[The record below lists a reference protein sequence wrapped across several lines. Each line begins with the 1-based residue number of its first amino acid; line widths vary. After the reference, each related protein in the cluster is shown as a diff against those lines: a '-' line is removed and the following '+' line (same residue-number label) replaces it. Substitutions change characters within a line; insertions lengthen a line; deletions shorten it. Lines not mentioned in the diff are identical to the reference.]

1 MQIGKISSPNSNVQ
15 QPNTMQNGNSI
26 SAGLDENLAFNL
38 DQTFSKP
45 SPLTPSQINLLK
57 SQIIAYRYLARNIPL
72 PTSIQ
77 ASLQS
82 SRQNL
87 QYGSSSIAPMK
98 SPLLFNNQPPHPSQ
112 IQQFAPLNVPQNV
125 PSFQQVVTS
134 LQHPKQIKGSPVS
147 KPNGID
153 PVDIIKE
160 RENRIAQR
168 IAYRMKELQ
177 NLPSNLPED
186 LRIKAITELRALR
199 LVSFQKKL
207 RQEVVGCMRRD
218 STLETSLNPKLYKRT
233 KKQGLRDAR
242 QTEKLE
248 KQQKLE
254 QEKKKKQKHQEYLTA
269 ILQHAKEFKEYH
281 RNIQAKISKV
291 NKAVATYHAN
301 TEREQKKEQER
312 IEKERMRRLMAEDE
326 EGYRKLIDQKKDKR
340 LAFLLS
346 QTDEYIKNLTE
357 MVMQHKNEL
366 KKKKKGKRK
375 KRKPKPAENENGEAI
390 EGMQDETSQMSDL
403 HVNVIETATGKVLSG
418 KDAPLS
424 SQIDTW
430 LETHPGYEIAPRN
443 ESSEEEYEDG
453 DEENEGEEEAA
464 AAVNEINDSTVN
476 EAAAAANE
484 VKPDSNDDS
493 ETKPKEI
500 IQAASAEDD
509 EYKTGGYQNYYNI
522 AHAINEKVYEQA
534 SIMVF
539 GRLKEYQVKGLEWLV
554 SLYNNN
560 LNGILAD
567 EMVSLFPAA

>member
-1 MQIGKISSPNSNVQ
+1 MQINKIASPNANVQ
-15 QPNTMQNGNSI
+15 PLNTMQNGNSI
-26 SAGLDENLAFNL
+26 SGNGLDENLVFNL

-72 PTSIQ
+72 PTNIQ
-77 ASLQS
+77 ANLQS
-82 SRQNL
+82 SKQNL
-87 QYGSSSIAPMK
+87 QYSSSSLAPMK
-98 SPLLFNNQPPHPSQ
+98 PALLFNNQPPHPSQ
-112 IQQFAPLNVPQNV
+112 IQQFTPPKAPQNV
-125 PSFQQVVTS
+125 PSFQQVVTH
-134 LQHPKQIKGSPVS
+134 LQPPKQIKGSPVS

-177 NLPSNLPED
+177 NLPSNMPED
-186 LRIKAITELRALR
+186 LRIKAMTELRALR

-242 QTEKLE
+242 LTEKLE

-375 KRKPKPAENENGEAI
+375 KRKPAENENGEAI

-403 HVNVIETATGKVLSG
+403 HVNVIETATGKLLTG

-443 ESSEEEYEDG
+443 ESSDEEYEDG
-453 DEENEGEEEAA
+453 DDENDGEEEAA
-464 AAVNEINDSTVN
+464 VAVNEISDAPAIGD
-476 EAAAAANE
+476 EANE
-484 VKPDSNDDS
+484 TKPDSNDDS
-493 ETKPKEI
+493 ETKPKEV

-567 EMVSLFPAA
+567 EMVS

>member
-1 MQIGKISSPNSNVQ
+1 MSAPSGLLQPQQQQNIQRGKLSSPNNSSIH
-15 QPNTMQNGNSI
+15 TNG
-26 SAGLDENLAFNL
+26 DDNLAYSNTL
-38 DQTFSKP
+38 DQTFNKP
-45 SPLTPSQINLLK
+45 SPLTPQQIGLLK
-57 SQIIAYRYLARNIPL
+57 NQIMAYRLLARNIPL
-72 PTSIQ
+72 PVSMQ
-77 ASLQS
+77 ASFQSKKNAIQYNSLYQSQMKPPVLQ
-82 SRQNL
+82 
-87 QYGSSSIAPMK
+87 
-98 SPLLFNNQPPHPSQ
+98 NNQPPHPSQ
-112 IQQFAPLNVPQNV
+112 IQQIAPLNPPPNV
-125 PSFQQVVTS
+125 PSYQQVVQH
-134 LQHPKQIKGSPVS
+134 LQQPKQLKMSPVS

-177 NLPSNLPED
+177 NLPTNLPED
-186 LRIKAITELRALR
+186 LRIKAMTELRALR
-199 LVSFQKKL
+199 LVHFQKKL

-233 KKQGLRDAR
+233 KRQGLRDAR
-242 QTEKLE
+242 LTEKLE
-248 KQQKLE
+248 KQQKLD

-269 ILQHAKEFKEYH
+269 ILHHAKEFKEYH
-281 RNIQAKISKV
+281 RNIQGKISKV

-366 KKKKKGKRK
+366 KKKKAKKK
-375 KRKPKPAENENGEAI
+375 KRKPKKPAENNGDGI
-390 EGMQDETSQMSDL
+390 DGMIDETSQMSDL

-418 KDAPLS
+418 KDTPLS
-424 SQIDTW
+424 SQIDQW

-443 ESSEEEYEDG
+443 ESSDEEYEDD
-453 DEENEGEEEAA
+453 DETDENAIEQQTEETSQQQPAA
-464 AAVNEINDSTVN
+464 EQIQPTIDNK
-476 EAAAAANE
+476 E
-484 VKPDSNDDS
+484 VSQI
-493 ETKPKEI
+493 KPKEI
-500 IQAASAEDD
+500 IQQAGAEDD
-509 EYKTGGYQNYYNI
+509 EYKTDGYQNYYNI

-539 GRLKEYQVKGLEWLV
+539 GHLKEYQVKGLEWLV

-560 LNGILAD
+560 LNGILAGK
-567 EMVSLFPAA
+567 